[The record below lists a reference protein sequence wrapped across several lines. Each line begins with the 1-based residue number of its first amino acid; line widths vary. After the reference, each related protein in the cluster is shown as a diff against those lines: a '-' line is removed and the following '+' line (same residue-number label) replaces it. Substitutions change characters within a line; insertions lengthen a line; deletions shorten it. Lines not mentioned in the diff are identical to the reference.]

1 MKLHTCSLTLERSQK
16 DSVKFTCFKGT
27 CVWLYTTPPPDRSP
41 ERVTEW
47 HFVFFD
53 LLAANTC
60 SRGNEE
66 WFPTSP
72 RQFPHFSLLYTWAP
86 LSGVNCLCLPPPPKL
101 NSDLSPG
108 EIFISSLGR
117 IWSFSSLYTIIPFIT
132 TKETLFIVCDKF
144 TWTCYI
150 ISNLFW
156 NSNKGVKYSY
166 ILPSFCSCFSLI
178 SIKLCRLCFEGKSS
192 S

>member
-86 LSGVNCLCLPPPPKL
+86 LSGVNCLCLHPPPCSIQTSLLVRFLSLHFVEYDPSLAFTPSSRSLPLRKL
-101 NSDLSPG
+101 YLLFAINSL
-108 EIFISSLGR
+108 ELV
-117 IWSFSSLYTIIPFIT
+117 T
-132 TKETLFIVCDKF
+132 
-144 TWTCYI
+144 
-150 ISNLFW
+150 
-156 NSNKGVKYSY
+156 
-166 ILPSFCSCFSLI
+166 
-178 SIKLCRLCFEGKSS
+178 
-192 S
+192 